1 MTPVIW
7 YQSEGYRTDVPK
19 LMGRLAAGA
28 GFLKGFAQHSRAERF
43 VGLVRGPR
51 ERDEFVETMW
61 AIRPDVPAVT
71 IPLARIR
78 EVSQY
83 GVLSYPAP
91 IDARLAIARNFYGAR
106 AWSLSGVTHTISSS
120 GIMDVVTR
128 WLTTPM
134 QPWDAVVCTS
144 RAVVDAVEHM
154 LEAEKEM
161 LRERLGAQ
169 RFILPRLPVIPLGV
183 DCDAQAVSAETRGKA
198 RSALSIAPDDLVV
211 LFVGRLSF
219 HAKANPAP
227 MYLALERLAARRRVV
242 SHRVRLDGQRP
253 HPDLLAA
260 ACTALC
266 PSVRSIVL
274 DGREAANRTRAWGA
288 ADIFCSL
295 SDNIQET
302 FGLTPIEAMAAGL
315 PSIVSDWNGYRDT
328 VRDGLDGFAIP
339 TLMPPPGAGQDL
351 AIAHA
356 VESDNY
362 DAYIGRAALSIVVDV
377 EGTSPASSGSPAI
390 PISGGRWARVPPAAP
405 ARPSTGR
412 SSSGPMKTCG
422 PSSTPNAAP
431 PRTRIR
437 RPSSGAGLRASTPS
451 PSSKAI
457 RRTLSIRRRPSVSP
471 PPPALPHSRRGSA

>member
-43 VGLVRGPR
+43 VGLVRSPR
-51 ERDEFVETMW
+51 ERDEFVEAMR
-61 AIRPDVPAVT
+61 AVRPEVPAVT
-71 IPLARIR
+71 IPLTRIR
-78 EVSQY
+78 EVGQY

-120 GIMDVVTR
+120 GIMDIVTR

-144 RAVVDAVEHM
+144 RAVVDAIQRM

-169 RFILPRLPVIPLGV
+169 RFVLPRLPIIPLGV
-183 DCDAQAVSAETRGKA
+183 DCDAQAVSADDRGKA
-198 RSALSIAPDDLVV
+198 RLELSIAPDDLVV

-242 SHRVRLDGQRP
+242 LIECGWTANDHIRTS
-253 HPDLLAA
+253 LAD
-260 ACTALC
+260 ACATLC

-274 DGREAANRTRAWGA
+274 DGREADNRRKAWGA

-328 VRDGLDGFAIP
+328 VRDGIDGFAVP
-339 TLMPPPGAGQDL
+339 TLMPPPGSGQDL
-351 AIAHA
+351 AMAHA
-356 VESDNY
+356 IESDNY

-377 EGTSPASSGSPAI
+377 EATAAAFERLAADPDLRRQMGESAARRAREAFDWKVVVGAYEDLWSELDAERRSA
-390 PISGGRWARVPPAAP
+390 GR
-405 ARPSTGR
+405 
-412 SSSGPMKTCG
+412 
-422 PSSTPNAAP
+422 
-431 PRTRIR
+431 
-437 RPSSGAGLRASTPS
+437 
-451 PSSKAI
+451 
-457 RRTLSIRRRPSVSP
+457 
-471 PPPALPHSRRGSA
+471 